1 MSKNS
6 RSVAKPPIIEKTA
19 RVGRPP
25 KMMRQLSVTSNKIID
40 RALELM
46 VLQGLAK
53 TKEKAATQLLSS
65 AANKFIK
72 NNLKIMATISLDNL
86 LEAQEAEA
94 SDNGHNGNVSA
105 PEI

>member
-1 MSKNS
+1 MSKINRTITKQAVS
-6 RSVAKPPIIEKTA
+6 EKVA
-19 RVGRPP
+19 RVGRPL
-25 KMMRQLSVTSNKIID
+25 KAMRQLSVTSNKIID

-72 NNLKIMATISLDNL
+72 NNLKIVSSMSIDNL
-86 LEAQEAEA
+86 LDTHENVDD
-94 SDNGHNGNVSA
+94 DNNGTN
-105 PEI
+105 

>member
-1 MSKNS
+1 MSKSS
-6 RSVAKPPIIEKTA
+6 RNLSKQPVIERTV
-19 RVGRPP
+19 RVGRPL
-25 KMMRQLSVTSNKIID
+25 KSMRQLSVTSNKIID

-72 NNLKIMATISLDNL
+72 NNLKIVSNISIDNL
-86 LEAQEAEA
+86 LDAREVDDDE
-94 SDNGHNGNVSA
+94 SDPN
-105 PEI
+105 

>member
-1 MSKNS
+1 MSKIN
-6 RSVAKPPIIEKTA
+6 RSISKQPMVERTT
-19 RVGRPP
+19 RVGRPL
-25 KMMRQLSVTSNKIID
+25 KAMRQLSVTSNKIID

-72 NNLKIMATISLDNL
+72 NNLKIVSTISIDNL
-86 LEAQEAEA
+86 LDVHE
-94 SDNGHNGNVSA
+94 SDGNGEGSN
-105 PEI
+105 

>member
-1 MSKNS
+1 MSKMNRTIS
-6 RSVAKPPIIEKTA
+6 RQPVVERAVK
-19 RVGRPP
+19 VGRPL
-25 KMMRQLSVTSNKIID
+25 KSMRQLSVTSNKVID

-72 NNLKIMATISLDNL
+72 NNLRIVSTISIDNL
-86 LEAQEAEA
+86 LDTRENEER
-94 SDNGHNGNVSA
+94 GND
-105 PEI
+105 PD

>member
-1 MSKNS
+1 MS
-6 RSVAKPPIIEKTA
+6 RSTRNIGKQPSIEKTVK
-19 RVGRPP
+19 VGRPL
-25 KMMRQLSVTSNKIID
+25 KAMRQLSVTSNKIID

-72 NNLKIMATISLDNL
+72 NNLKIVSTISIDNL
-86 LEAQEAEA
+86 LDVRENDGE
-94 SDNGHNGNVSA
+94 GNNTN
-105 PEI
+105 

>member
-1 MSKNS
+1 M
-6 RSVAKPPIIEKTA
+6 

-25 KMMRQLSVTSNKIID
+25 KVLRQLSVTSNKIID

-53 TKEKAATQLLSS
+53 TKEKAATLLLNS

-72 NNLKIMATISLDNL
+72 NNLKIVSSMSLDNML
-86 LEAQEAEA
+86 DAHEIDE
-94 SDNGHNGNVSA
+94 NG
-105 PEI
+105 EED